1 MSKLGRRAIG
11 PVRLLL
17 VALLWLACCA
27 TAAFADDKVQLHAT
41 AEKNFGRLILEFTG
55 RMDLPPYKINFDNG
69 VLAITFTSPV
79 NLPMPD
85 MAATLP
91 QYFSIGRVDPDNR
104 GVRFGLSNSVS
115 IHSMEAGE
123 KLFIDLLPAGWQGL
137 PPSLPPQVVAQLTQR
152 AKDAAILAEQRRKA
166 EEARALNPLATV
178 RVGRNPTFNRIE
190 FDWSTGTKATYSQD
204 GTTATINFDWPVSV
218 DLYNIKADLP
228 AEITDV
234 TNTVTPAGS
243 AVVFTL
249 GAGVTPRFYGTDGRA
264 FTFDVDLTQAE
275 VDTTRMTAEAAARK
289 AEDDARAAQL
299 AAAKDAASNVDVAT
313 APDSTAE
320 NTDYLRGQA
329 ITPSIE
335 EVSGTVRVKF
345 PFDRDTPSAVFRRG
359 DTLWML
365 FDTPILV
372 NQPDQSDALQS
383 IASAF
388 TVTSAGDTQVVR
400 VDLSSE
406 RLATLASE
414 GRSWV
419 LSVGDVLLSATDPV
433 AMQRSRDQD
442 GHFQM
447 TAMLG
452 KPFKVHNFRD
462 PIVGDVL
469 DVVTAFPPAR
479 GVVRDLNYVD
489 FDTLKSV
496 HGLVVRPDNPAL
508 QVSVVDDHALI
519 QAPDGLTLSD
529 QNGPRTLDA
538 GKASEFRDS
547 FVDLAALKDD
557 NPATFQR
564 KTQELSDD
572 ASTKEGQA
580 REVARLALAQY
591 YLGNQYAAEALGVLR
606 VLTTDLKSDELQK
619 KVQLS
624 TAIADVLAARP
635 DDAIV
640 LLNSKSFTD
649 EVDAVMWRAIAR
661 SDSYDYVDA
670 RADAMA
676 ADGIVDGYPVW
687 VQQRFYFA
695 GTRAALETNDIPLAE
710 KYLGLIAFAQLLPE
724 QVTLYQLMQGRI
736 AEAQGQT
743 QEALDTYGQVIAA
756 DVRPTRAEAVY
767 RTMLILK
774 STGKI
779 DLAKATTTLAAEAM
793 MWRGNPLE
801 IDMDKL
807 LAELYFEH
815 KDFRLGFETA
825 KQAAQHSPEGKPIEQ
840 LMAETDDQFTALYL
854 DGAADQMPDLDALS
868 LYYDFRTLTPAGAR
882 GDEMIRNLARRLV
895 KVDLLPQAADL
906 LQYQIDSRLKGVAQ
920 AQVAA
925 DLALIRI
932 ADRNPEGALKALNQ
946 TRTADL
952 SPKLD
957 RQRRVLE
964 ARALIDADREDL
976 ALDLLSKVDGRDADL
991 LRVDGYWKAKNY
1003 AAASGLIETVYS
1015 NDPNEQLTH
1024 GARMDIIK
1032 AAVGFALSG
1041 DTLGLSRLRGKF
1053 SGVMAQ
1059 SPEWGMFDYI
1069 TSPNA
1074 STTGLPFKAAAKAVA
1089 DLDSMNSFLKAYR
1102 QIYPVDP
1109 AIVPDNATKKAA

>member
-1 MSKLGRRAIG
+1 MSELGRRATV

-17 VALLWLACCA
+17 VALLWLALGA
-27 TAAFADDKVQLHAT
+27 SAAFADDKVQLHAT
-41 AEKNFGRLILEFTG
+41 AENTFGRLILEFTG
-55 RMDLPPYKINFDNG
+55 RMDLPAYKINFDNG

-79 NLPMPD
+79 DLAMPD

-91 QYFSIGRVDPDNR
+91 QYFSIGRVDPDR
-104 GVRFGLSNSVS
+104 KGVRFGLSSSVS

-123 KLFIDLLPAGWQGL
+123 KLFIDLLPEGWQGL
-137 PPSLPPQVVAQLTQR
+137 PPALPPEVIAELTQR
-152 AKDAAILAEQRRKA
+152 AMDAAKLAEQKRKA
-166 EEARALNPLATV
+166 EEAQALNPKATL
-178 RVGRNPTFNRIE
+178 RVGRNPTFTRVE
-190 FDWSTGTKATYSQD
+190 FDWSTGTKATYKQD
-204 GTTATINFDWPVSV
+204 GTTATINFDWPVAV
-218 DLYNIKADLP
+218 DLYQIKADLP
-228 AEITDV
+228 AEVTSV
-234 TNTVTPAGS
+234 TNTVSAAGS
-243 AVVFTL
+243 AIVFTL
-249 GAGVTPRFYGTDGRA
+249 GAGVTPRFYGTDGQS

-275 VDTTRMTAEAAARK
+275 ADKTRTTAEAAATK
-289 AEDDARAAQL
+289 AEADARAAEAA
-299 AAAKDAASNVDVAT
+299 AAAKDAASKIDPSAADTT
-313 APDSTAE
+313 AMASGYVPGE
-320 NTDYLRGQA
+320 A
-329 ITPSIE
+329 ITPVID
-335 EVSGTVRVKF
+335 EVSGTVRIKF

-365 FDTPILV
+365 FDTPTSI
-372 NQPDQSDALQS
+372 NQPEQSDALHS

-388 TVTSAGDTQVVR
+388 TAQSAGDTQVVR
-400 VDLSSE
+400 IDLSND

-414 GRSWV
+414 GRAWV
-419 LSVGDVLLSATDPV
+419 LSVGDVLLSATEPV
-433 AMQRSRDQD
+433 VLQRSRDQE
-442 GHFQM
+442 GHFEM
-447 TAMLG
+447 TAALG
-452 KPFKVHNFRD
+452 KPFRVHNFRD

-479 GVVRDLNYVD
+479 GVVRDLSYVD
-489 FDTLKSV
+489 FDTLRSV
-496 HGLVVRPDNPAL
+496 HGLVLRPDNDTL

-547 FVDLAALKDD
+547 FVDFAALKDD
-557 NPATFQR
+557 NPATFEK

-572 ASTKEGQA
+572 AATKEGQA

-591 YLGNQYAAEALGVLR
+591 YIGNQYAEEALGVLR
-606 VLTTDLKSDELQK
+606 VLSSELKSDELQK
-619 KVQLS
+619 KVKLT
-624 TAIADVLAARP
+624 TAIADVLAVRP
-635 DDAIV
+635 GEAIDI
-640 LLNSKSFTD
+640 LNGKAFTD
-649 EVDAVMWRAIAR
+649 EVDAVMWRAIAHT
-661 SDSYDYVDA
+661 DANDYVDA
-670 RADAMA
+670 RADAVA
-676 ADGIVDGYPVW
+676 ADTIVDGYPIW
-687 VQQRFYFA
+687 VQQKFYFA
-695 GTRAALETNDIPLAE
+695 GVRAALETNDIALAQR
-710 KYLGLIAFAQLLPE
+710 YLGLLAFAQLSPE
-724 QVTLYQLMQGRI
+724 QVTLYQLFQGRI
-736 AEAQGQT
+736 AEASGQT
-743 QEALDTYGQVIAA
+743 QEALDSYGQVIAA

-774 STGKI
+774 ATGKI

-801 IDMDKL
+801 VDMDKL

-825 KQAAQHSPEGKPIEQ
+825 KEAAQHSPEGKPIEQ
-840 LMAETDDQFTALYL
+840 LMAETDDEFTSLYL

-868 LYYDFRTLTPAGAR
+868 LYYDFRSLTPAGAR

-932 ADRNPEGALKALNQ
+932 ADRNPEGALRALNQ

-952 SPKLD
+952 SPTLD
-957 RQRRVLE
+957 RQRRILE

-976 ALDLLSKVDGRDADL
+976 ALDLLARIEGHDADL

-1003 AAASGLIETVYS
+1003 SAAADLIENVYS
-1015 NDPNEQLTH
+1015 ANPTEPLTH
-1024 GARMDIIK
+1024 NARMDVIK
-1032 AAVGFALSG
+1032 AAVGFALSN
-1041 DTLGLSRLRGKF
+1041 DALGLNRLRGKF
-1053 SGVMAQ
+1053 SDGMAQ
-1059 SPEWGMFDYI
+1059 SPEWAMFDYI

-1074 STTGLPFKAAAKAVA
+1074 STTGMPFKEAAKAVA
-1089 DLDSMNSFLKAYR
+1089 DLDSIGSFLKAYR

-1109 AIVPDNATKKAA
+1109 AIVPNTASKKAA

>member
-1 MSKLGRRAIG
+1 MSELGRRATV

-17 VALLWLACCA
+17 VALLWLALGA
-27 TAAFADDKVQLHAT
+27 SAAFADDKVQLHAT
-41 AEKNFGRLILEFTG
+41 AENTFGRLILEFTG
-55 RMDLPPYKINFDNG
+55 RMDLPAYKINFDNG

-79 NLPMPD
+79 DLAMPD

-91 QYFSIGRVDPDNR
+91 QYFSIGRVDPDR
-104 GVRFGLSNSVS
+104 KGVRFGLSSSVS

-123 KLFIDLLPAGWQGL
+123 KLFIDLLPEGWQGL
-137 PPSLPPQVVAQLTQR
+137 PPALPPEVIAELTQR
-152 AKDAAILAEQRRKA
+152 AMDAAKLAEQKRKA
-166 EEARALNPLATV
+166 EEAQALNPKATL
-178 RVGRNPTFNRIE
+178 RVGRNPTFTRVE
-190 FDWSTGTKATYSQD
+190 FDWSTGTKATYKQD
-204 GTTATINFDWPVSV
+204 GTTATINFDWPVAV
-218 DLYNIKADLP
+218 DLYQIKADLP
-228 AEITDV
+228 AEVTSV
-234 TNTVTPAGS
+234 TNTVSAAGS
-243 AVVFTL
+243 AIVFTL
-249 GAGVTPRFYGTDGRA
+249 GAGVTPRFYGTDGQS

-275 VDTTRMTAEAAARK
+275 ADKTRTTAEAA
-289 AEDDARAAQL
+289 
-299 AAAKDAASNVDVAT
+299 AAAKDAASKVDPSAADTT
-313 APDSTAE
+313 AMASGYVPGE
-320 NTDYLRGQA
+320 A
-329 ITPSIE
+329 ITPVID
-335 EVSGTVRVKF
+335 EVSGTVRIKF

-365 FDTPILV
+365 FDTPILI
-372 NQPDQSDALQS
+372 NQPDDSDALHS

-400 VDLSSE
+400 VDLSNE

-433 AMQRSRDQD
+433 VLQRSRDQD

-447 TAMLG
+447 TAALG
-452 KPFKVHNFRD
+452 RPFKVHNFRD

-479 GVVRDLNYVD
+479 GIVRDLNYVD

-496 HGLVVRPDNPAL
+496 HGLVVRPDNAAL

-557 NPATFQR
+557 NPAIFQR

-606 VLTTDLKSDELQK
+606 VLSSDLKSDELQK

-624 TAIADVLAARP
+624 TAIADVLAVRP
-635 DDAIV
+635 EDAITI
-640 LLNSKSFTD
+640 LNNKSFTD
-649 EVDAVMWRAIAR
+649 EVDAVMWRSIAR
-661 SDSYDYVDA
+661 SDAYDYVDA
-670 RADAMA
+670 RVDAMA
-676 ADGIVDGYPVW
+676 ADAIVDGYPIW
-687 VQQRFYFA
+687 VQQKFHFA
-695 GTRAALETNDIPLAE
+695 GTRSALETNDIPLAE
-710 KYLGLIAFAQLLPE
+710 KYLGLIAFAQLSPE
-724 QVTLYQLMQGRI
+724 QVTLYQLFQGRI

-825 KQAAQHSPEGKPIEQ
+825 KEAAQNSPQGKPIEQ
-840 LMAETDDQFTALYL
+840 LMAETDDEFTSLYL
-854 DGAADQMPDLDALS
+854 DGAADQLPDLDALS

-952 SPKLD
+952 SPTLD
-957 RQRRVLE
+957 RQRRILE

-976 ALDLLSKVDGRDADL
+976 ALDLLSKVQGRDADL

-1003 AAASGLIETVYS
+1003 SAASGLIENVYS
-1015 NDPNEQLTH
+1015 SDPTEQLTH

-1032 AAVGFALSG
+1032 AAVGFALSN
-1041 DTLGLSRLRGKF
+1041 DTFGLSRLRGKF
-1053 SGVMAQ
+1053 SGAMAQ

-1074 STTGLPFKAAAKAVA
+1074 STTGLPFKEAAKAVA

-1109 AIVPDNATKKAA
+1109 AIVPDTGAAKKAA